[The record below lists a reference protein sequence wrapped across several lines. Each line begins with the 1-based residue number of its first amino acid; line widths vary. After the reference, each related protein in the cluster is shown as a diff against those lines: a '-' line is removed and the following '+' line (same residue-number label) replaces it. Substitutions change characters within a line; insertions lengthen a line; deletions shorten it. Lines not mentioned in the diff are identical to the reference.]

1 MNKNIHFRGVIL
13 AGVLLASSLVAV
25 TSAETSAADNINL
38 TLTPVS
44 KSYTLDAG
52 SVTQDEIKIINDG
65 ETAYTFSVYS
75 KPYFVSDAN
84 YTAYFSPNRSNS
96 DMHKWLKIDKSE
108 YTIQPHET
116 ITIPYTM
123 TVPADA
129 APGAH
134 YGVIFAEA
142 DPPRDTLAGQT
153 GIVTS
158 QRVGTLLYSTVNG
171 EYRTGGTVSS
181 HSIPFFQFNPP
192 LKAQLALQNSGN
204 ADYMAKTVM
213 DVKDI
218 FGNTKYTQANE
229 YRVLADT
236 TRNITFEW
244 KTLPRFGLYKVSVSA
259 EFLDEHT
266 HRTSYVLMAPAWS
279 YLMGVLVVLAGITY
293 VVQKRR

>member
-1 MNKNIHFRGVIL
+1 ML

-25 TSAETSAADNINL
+25 TSADTSAAADNINL

-52 SVTQDEIKIINDG
+52 SVTRDEIKIINDG

-75 KPYFVSDAN
+75 KPYFVSDDN
-84 YTAYFSPNRSNS
+84 YTADFTSRRTSS
-96 DMHKWLKIDKSE
+96 DINQWLKLDKSE
-108 YTIQPHET
+108 YSIQPHET
-116 ITIPYTM
+116 VTIPYTM
-123 TVPADA
+123 TVPVGA
-129 APGAH
+129 APGGH
-134 YGVIFAEA
+134 YGVLFAEA
-142 DPPRDTLAGQT
+142 NPLRDTLDGQS

-158 QRVGTLLYSTVNG
+158 QRVGTLLYATVKG
-171 EYRTGGTVSS
+171 SYRMGGTVSS

-192 LKAQLALQNSGN
+192 LEARLALQNSGN